1 MLIRRVLFWRGSSA
15 SQLLRLWHSACRQ
28 LISLLSSG
36 KYFGC
41 PYFSISA
48 SLSLSYSFSILL
60 SLFVLHQLK
69 LSYID
74 FYIKFEASLQAL
86 SAVSTSQNQSWWMWW
101 TVNVFRQFSLL
112 ICFPELFLV
121 KKKNWV
127 TVLLLLIFVWSLLY
141 AYPHRFLYLYIF
153 YNCLIILSFH
163 GVIVTNKSL

>member
-121 KKKNWV
+121 KKKIEW
-127 TVLLLLIFVWSLLY
+127 LFFFYS
-141 AYPHRFLYLYIF
+141 FLCGACFTHTHTGFYIYIYF
-153 YNCLIILSFH
+153 IIA
-163 GVIVTNKSL
+163 